1 MARNG
6 LRALAH
12 LAPHLPA
19 LAALD
24 LAGNWL
30 SDDGELK
37 FLAALPALASISL
50 ADTALSRKQERS
62 VCLTSTPTGILSR
75 RKLGQDSLLTRRVSV
90 MHFGVRQITL
100 SRNVLF
106 RCMMLRCMQ
115 GCCKRLMTFSTSLEL
130 VNKCSCY
137 S

>member
-24 LAGNWL
+24 LAGNRL

-62 VCLTSTPTGILSR
+62 VCLTSTPIGRLSR
-75 RKLGQDSLLTRRVSV
+75 RKRLGKIACFHDACQSC
-90 MHFGVRQITL
+90 TL
-100 SRNVLF
+100 A
-106 RCMMLRCMQ
+106 CA
-115 GCCKRLMTFSTSLEL
+115 K
-130 VNKCSCY
+130 Y
-137 S
+137 H